1 MAVFLKPDL
10 TRAWASGAAPP
21 DVTDPDSVIP
31 GKYAA
36 GWQAEIPPYEFFN
49 FLQNQFSG
57 GLAHINQNGIGVW
70 DPVTDYQNGAL
81 VMGSNGWIYRA
92 LSDNQGVNPTTNAT
106 QSTWRVMFS
115 ERHKEVNVFAYFS
128 NGGNQVYVPDANVTS
143 ITIELIGG
151 GGGGGGIGPTSGGQ
165 AAIGSGG
172 GGGAYIRS
180 SYSRAGL
187 WFDQIAVNFGGGTGA
202 GGAAGPNAGANG
214 PSVSATVGTGGL
226 HVLGAGGGDGG
237 LGMGGQ
243 IDLIRGGSNPG
254 VASVSGSASTDGV
267 FISDGTPGGP
277 NIVASGL
284 TVMISH
290 SGGGPFGGAK
300 RSVATANN
308 GGIAGFGCGGGS
320 VYANAGSPGSYSGAD
335 GGLAVAIIT
344 EHYV

>member
-1 MAVFLKPDL
+1 MAITKPDL
-10 TRAWASGAAPP
+10 TRVWAAGAAPAN
-21 DVTDPDSVIP
+21 VVDPDSVVP

-36 GWQAEIPPYEFFN
+36 GWTAEIPPFEYFN
-49 FLQNQFSG
+49 YLQQQFSG
-57 GLAHINQNGIGVW
+57 GLAVLNENGILYW
-70 DPVTDYQNGAL
+70 DAVTAYEAGAL
-81 VMGSNGWIYRA
+81 VSVGGLVYRA
-92 LSDNQGVNPTTNAT
+92 VSSNSGVDPSADTAQT
-106 QSTWRVMFS
+106 TWRVVFS
-115 ERHKEVNVFAYFS
+115 PRHGEIQVVPYIS
-128 NGGNQVYVPDANVTS
+128 TGGNQVYVPDPEVTA
-143 ITIELIGG
+143 ITLELIGG
-151 GGGGGGIGPTSGGQ
+151 GGGGGGIGPTGAGQ

-172 GGGAYIRS
+172 GGGAYVRS

-187 WFDQIAVNFGGGTGA
+187 WFDQIAVNFAGGTGA
-202 GGAAGPNAGANG
+202 GGAAGANAGANG

-254 VASVSGSASTDGV
+254 VASVAGSVPQDGV
-267 FISDGTPGGP
+267 YASDGTPGGP

-308 GGIAGFGCGGGS
+308 NGIAGFGCGGGS
-320 VYANAGSPGSYSGAD
+320 VYANAGSAGSYSGAD
-335 GGLAVAIIT
+335 GGAAVAIIT